1 MTLGGGLQMNFGRL
15 QIATLWRLSKS
26 DVPCSAL
33 VVDGERAL
41 RLIVIEGGQIV
52 QWERFPTAASL
63 RRRAVA
69 IMKERRRK
77 GWRAADEA
85 STDQAIPLEGTA
97 PPRRRSRAA
106 KRTPRLISH

>member
-1 MTLGGGLQMNFGRL
+1 MTFGRL

-26 DVPCSAL
+26 DVSCDAL

-41 RLIVIEGGQIV
+41 RLIVVEGGRIV

-69 IMKERRRK
+69 ILKQRRRK
-77 GWRAADEA
+77 GWRVADEGR
-85 STDQAIPLEGTA
+85 SIR
-97 PPRRRSRAA
+97 PRRDDDTAGDPSLPAA
-106 KRTPRLISH
+106 RGPASGT